1 MSAAQGF
8 LFFLLL
14 LGLAA
19 SGLRLVSRTAPTVA
33 YPVLLAAGGILI
45 GLVPGLRLP
54 PIGPDLILV
63 AFVPGLVFEASLSV
77 DLEEMWRRLV
87 PISLL
92 AVVGVFVTVG
102 IIGVLT
108 HYALGLGL
116 TGGFFVGALRAA
128 AGPIAGGGALG
139 QGW

>member
-19 SGLRLVSRTAPTVA
+19 TGLRLVSRTAPTVP

-77 DLEEMWRRLV
+77 DLEEMWRRV
-87 PISLL
+87 GPISLL
-92 AVVGVFVTVG
+92 AGGGVVVTVG
-102 IIGVLT
+102 IIR
-108 HYALGLGL
+108 ALAHLPRGIGW
-116 TGGFFVGALRAA
+116 TGRVSL
-128 AGPIAGGGALG
+128 
-139 QGW
+139 

>member
-19 SGLRLVSRTAPTVA
+19 TGLRLVSRTAPTVP

-45 GLVPGLRLP
+45 GPVPGLPLP

-77 DLEEMWRRLV
+77 DLQEMWRGVVPLRLLPV
-87 PISLL
+87 AGRLL
-92 AVVGVFVTVG
+92 T
-102 IIGVLT
+102 
-108 HYALGLGL
+108 
-116 TGGFFVGALRAA
+116 
-128 AGPIAGGGALG
+128 
-139 QGW
+139 